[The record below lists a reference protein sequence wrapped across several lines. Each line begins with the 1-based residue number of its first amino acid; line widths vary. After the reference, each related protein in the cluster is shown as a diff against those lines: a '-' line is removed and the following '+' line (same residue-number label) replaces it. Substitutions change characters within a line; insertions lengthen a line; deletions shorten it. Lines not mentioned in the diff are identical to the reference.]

1 MMRPRWRSVVV
12 GVLGV
17 TLLSAAPLD
26 GQRGPRRGEMG
37 QDRQQ
42 LERRIRAQM
51 GRMMRERLG
60 LTEEEAMRLSEVVQ
74 GFEGQRRALFRE
86 EQATRRRVEA
96 LLLEDAADPVEATEL
111 LERMADLRA
120 QEAEL
125 FATEQRALLEVLTP
139 VQVLELQSLREQ
151 IGRRIRA
158 LRGRRDGRGGESR
171 PPGGSAPAGTGTD
184 TLAWSFGAGFAP
196 SGR

>member
-1 MMRPRWRSVVV
+1 MMRPRWRSVVL

-17 TLLSAAPLD
+17 TLVSAAPLD

-60 LTEEEAMRLSEVVQ
+60 LTDEEATRLSEVVQ
-74 GFEGQRRALFRE
+74 GFEGQRRALFRQ

-96 LLLEDAADPVEATEL
+96 LLLEDAPDPVEATEL

-139 VQVLELQSLREQ
+139 MQVLELQSLREQ

-158 LRGRRDGRGGESR
+158 LRGRRDGRAGER
-171 PPGGSAPAGTGTD
+171 GPPGGSVPPGEGMD
-184 TLAWSFGAGFAP
+184 PLVWLPGAGFAP
-196 SGR
+196 PGR